1 MKTHASLS
9 PTINILLILMWA
21 SIVAL
26 FLFAI
31 EPRVPLALVIVGG
44 ACGAVAGLMQH
55 MSFTQAANGFA
66 SATSFMDAR
75 RALKKT
81 SWGSRYILWLYF
93 CKAALIALSFLLIH
107 RPVLHVVLGYLGAYV
122 TLMFIRE
129 LVTLRD
135 TVVLHRLTL
144 TKSAPM

>member
-21 SIVAL
+21 SIVAM

-55 MSFTQAANGFA
+55 IASTSRKWICVGHIIHGF
-66 SATSFMDAR
+66 S

-81 SWGSRYILWLYF
+81 SRDIAISYGSTS
-93 CKAALIALSFLLIH
+93 A
-107 RPVLHVVLGYLGAYV
+107 RPL
-122 TLMFIRE
+122 
-129 LVTLRD
+129 
-135 TVVLHRLTL
+135 
-144 TKSAPM
+144 